1 MSLATLELPATLA
14 ARTRTEPTLAAETP
28 KALPLAAALS
38 RAWFALAFVALVIA
52 GVFAF
57 IPVIGRTPGL
67 NTLIQDPTFAKRFLV
82 VHVDLA
88 LLVWFG
94 AMELALFQLV
104 PAQGAPGVL
113 RRLAAVSAFAG
124 TALMLL
130 SLAWPDAEPVL
141 SNYVPVLDHPVFL
154 SGLGLFGAG
163 MLAGFITGPLTLARE
178 ELKPHSLL
186 PAAAM
191 PGLRACALAFIV
203 ALITMAA
210 SAQTLPAVYTRDPL
224 YPLHFYESTF
234 WGGGH
239 ILQVSNVAAMMAAW
253 LILLTPALG
262 GSPVSRRVSTLIF
275 GALILPHLA
284 GPLLALQGA
293 QTGSYFSAFTELMR
307 WGIFPAVLVMLTLLI
322 VALVKRARVGLMPRR
337 WWSEPGVAGFGASAA
352 LTLTGFVCGALI
364 SGSNV
369 MIPAHYHAS
378 IGGVTAAFMAAAFP
392 LMDHLK
398 LGQLGDKGKRA
409 AAIQP
414 LLFGVGQ
421 VTFVVGLALAGLHGM
436 ARKVYGAEQQVS
448 TGQQHLGLA
457 IMAIGGVL
465 AVAGG
470 GLFVIL
476 VISAWRN
483 RQKAAAA
490 PVLREA

>member
-307 WGIFPAVLVMLTLLI
+307 WGIFPAVLVMLT
-322 VALVKRARVGLMPRR
+322 
-337 WWSEPGVAGFGASAA
+337 
-352 LTLTGFVCGALI
+352 
-364 SGSNV
+364 
-369 MIPAHYHAS
+369 
-378 IGGVTAAFMAAAFP
+378 
-392 LMDHLK
+392 
-398 LGQLGDKGKRA
+398 
-409 AAIQP
+409 
-414 LLFGVGQ
+414 
-421 VTFVVGLALAGLHGM
+421 
-436 ARKVYGAEQQVS
+436 
-448 TGQQHLGLA
+448 
-457 IMAIGGVL
+457 
-465 AVAGG
+465 
-470 GLFVIL
+470 
-476 VISAWRN
+476 
-483 RQKAAAA
+483 
-490 PVLREA
+490 